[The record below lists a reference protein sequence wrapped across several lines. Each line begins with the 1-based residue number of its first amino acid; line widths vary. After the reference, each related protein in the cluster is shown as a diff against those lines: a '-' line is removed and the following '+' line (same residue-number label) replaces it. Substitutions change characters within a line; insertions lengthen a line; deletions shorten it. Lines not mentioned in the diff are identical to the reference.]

1 MPGPKFVAN
10 PTINGHRPV
19 YTDNGVLSYWITIF
33 TFVGVP
39 LLLGE
44 KSPWQ
49 MSDIIEVWR
58 IWIVVLCLFALV
70 FCAFL
75 TWKGLNMPS
84 GPDASSS
91 GNWVVD
97 FYWGTELYPR
107 IFGWDVKQMTNCR
120 FGMMLWAMIPIAALA
135 FNYERN
141 GTVSNAAVVNVV
153 LNLIYVGKFFQW
165 ETGYFNSMDIQHDR
179 AGFYICWGCLVWVP
193 SFYQV
198 ASGFIAF
205 QCNDAD
211 REGFSPEG
219 GCSYRGDLT
228 DMQMY
233 ALALFGFLMI
243 YLNYEADRQ
252 RQQCRRQDG
261 KGLIFGSPM
270 KVIRA
275 EYTTAKGT
283 RKSTLLHSHLW
294 AHARHLHY
302 VFEVGAAL
310 AWSVPM
316 QTDKAVPYFYVGF
329 LVLLLLDRAVRDEQ
343 RCKEKYGKYW
353 DMYCNKVPYRVIPGV
368 F

>member
-1 MPGPKFVAN
+1 
-10 PTINGHRPV
+10 
-19 YTDNGVLSYWITIF
+19 
-33 TFVGVP
+33 
-39 LLLGE
+39 
-44 KSPWQ
+44 
-49 MSDIIEVWR
+49 MSDPIKYWR
-58 IWIVVLCLFALV
+58 VWIVVMCLFALL

-84 GPDASSS
+84 GPDHSSS
-91 GNWVVD
+91 GNFVVD

-120 FGMMLWAMIPIAALA
+120 FGMMLWVIYPIAALA
-135 FNYERN
+135 MNYERN
-141 GTVSNAAVVNVV
+141 GNVISNAGVVNVL
-153 LNLIYVGKFFQW
+153 LNLIYVAKFFKW

-205 QCNDAD
+205 QCNGSDKDFAPTD
-211 REGFSPEG
+211 KM
-219 GCSYRGDLT
+219 GCSTRGDLT
-228 DMQMY
+228 NMQMVAM
-233 ALALFGFLMI
+233 ALVGFLMI

-252 RQQCRRQDG
+252 RQQCRQQNGNGRIWG
-261 KGLIFGSPM
+261 TPM

-275 EYTTAKGT
+275 EYETKTGP

-302 VFEVGAAL
+302 VFEVLAAL

-329 LVLLLLDRAVRDEQ
+329 LVLLLLDRAVRDE
-343 RCKEKYGKYW
+343 
-353 DMYCNKVPYRVIPGV
+353 
-368 F
+368 